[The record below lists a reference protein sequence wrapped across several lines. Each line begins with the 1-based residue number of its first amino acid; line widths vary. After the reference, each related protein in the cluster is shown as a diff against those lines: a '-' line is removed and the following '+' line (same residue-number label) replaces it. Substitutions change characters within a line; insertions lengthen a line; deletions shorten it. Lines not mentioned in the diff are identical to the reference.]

1 MRLVL
6 YYIFYKKYQKKL
18 EMGKQIN
25 DFALRQRI
33 ITLSSSTN
41 DFIYA
46 FLLFYF
52 SKKKESAK
60 DTTSICKVKKI
71 SSVVDYSFS

>member
-6 YYIFYKKYQKKL
+6 YYIFYKKYEKKL
-18 EMGKQIN
+18 EMGKKIN

-33 ITLSSSTN
+33 TTLSSSTN

-52 SKKKESAK
+52 SKKENQQRIQLQSAK
-60 DTTSICKVKKI
+60 WKG
-71 SSVVDYSFS
+71 FLL